1 MDPAS
6 EAVAVARRP
15 SRWLDFLYNIDR
27 AVASLFGAP
36 PQETISSE
44 VGRVE
49 RGDAHG
55 HNRFEMFL
63 ALRIARW
70 LDTDTKLWGD
80 HHTARAI
87 EHADALDAVDDGREQ

>member
-1 MDPAS
+1 MPESVRAIQI
-6 EAVAVARRP
+6 ARHPR
-15 SRWLDFLYNIDR
+15 RWLDFLYNLDR

-49 RGDAHG
+49 RGQAHG

-63 ALRIARW
+63 ALRIAHW

-80 HHTARAI
+80 HHTARAM
-87 EHADALDAVDDGREQ
+87 EHGDALDAVDDGREQ